1 MNKTEIMNFL
11 KKQCEEKLNNSK
23 KLNQQ
28 ENIKKFSTIRD
39 ILKIDNSLI
48 RLKTETA
55 LNVLFDILGSKSKSQ
70 RIYSLLIAKK

>member
-28 ENIKKFSTIRD
+28 GNIKKFSAIRD

-55 LNVLFDILGSKSKSQ
+55 LNILFDILCSKSKSQ
-70 RIYSLLIAKK
+70 KIYSLLIAEK